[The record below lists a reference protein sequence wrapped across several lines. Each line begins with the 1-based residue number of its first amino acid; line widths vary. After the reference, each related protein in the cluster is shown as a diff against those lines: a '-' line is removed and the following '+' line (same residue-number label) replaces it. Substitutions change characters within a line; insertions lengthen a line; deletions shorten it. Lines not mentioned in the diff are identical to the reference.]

1 MSDGSNTQKS
11 AKKEK
16 PFNEKKHTK
25 PGEIKGKIEISDT
38 RERRDGPGG
47 N

>member
-1 MSDGSNTQKS
+1 MFE
-11 AKKEK
+11 KKE
-16 PFNEKKHTK
+16 EKKEQEPKEQKPLIK
-25 PGEIKGKIEISDT
+25 PGEIKGKITVSDN

>member
-1 MSDGSNTQKS
+1 MSENKKSKESKTQK
-11 AKKEK
+11 K
-16 PFNEKKHTK
+16 NEKKHVN
-25 PGEIKGKIEISDT
+25 PDLRKGAIEFPDT

>member
-1 MSDGSNTQKS
+1 MNDEKNTPQKPEPEI
-11 AKKEK
+11 KE
-16 PFNEKKHTK
+16 NKKHIK
-25 PGEIKGKIEISDT
+25 PGEIIGKIEVRDT